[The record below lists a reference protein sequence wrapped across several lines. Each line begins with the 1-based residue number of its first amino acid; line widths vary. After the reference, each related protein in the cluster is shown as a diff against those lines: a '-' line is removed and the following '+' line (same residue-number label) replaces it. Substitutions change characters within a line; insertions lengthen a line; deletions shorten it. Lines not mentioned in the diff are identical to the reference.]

1 MYRCTLCPSA
11 SWMMRA
17 RLDIKP
23 TWSRTMTVVDWF
35 GIGIVGGIALFFI
48 LHRLGVI
55 DKMMKR

>member
-1 MYRCTLCPSA
+1 
-11 SWMMRA
+11 
-17 RLDIKP
+17 
-23 TWSRTMTVVDWF
+23 MTVVDWF